1 MKALLV
7 FFTGLV
13 MATSQANAS
22 NDPSFPMTEF
32 HPRFDSIES
41 TISSLFEDTTLKY
54 KTANVMIA
62 IILYMGWV
70 IFSSKYWFYLKAE
83 HPLTLIFLLHS
94 CFDYPCSS
102 EEASTCQPA
111 WKCPGDFWCYRPV
124 ESALA
129 LWIQSSIKLVEY
141 SFIAKNIFSKGNK
154 RYEINE
160 FYI

>member
-70 IFSSKYWFYLKAE
+70 IFSTV
-83 HPLTLIFLLHS
+83 LTTPVVAKKRQLVNQHENAQGIFDAIDQWSQRSL
-94 CFDYPCSS
+94 
-102 EEASTCQPA
+102 
-111 WKCPGDFWCYRPV
+111 
-124 ESALA
+124 
-129 LWIQSSIKLVEY
+129 
-141 SFIAKNIFSKGNK
+141 
-154 RYEINE
+154 YEFNHQ
-160 FYI
+160 